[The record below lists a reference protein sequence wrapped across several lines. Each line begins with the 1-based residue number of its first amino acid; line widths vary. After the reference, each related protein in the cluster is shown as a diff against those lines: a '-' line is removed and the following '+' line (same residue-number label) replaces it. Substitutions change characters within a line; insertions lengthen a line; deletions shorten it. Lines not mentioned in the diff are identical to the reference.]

1 MKNSKLS
8 KPLLEQVKCV
18 GVFMRYIYIFVVS
31 EATGSVVASAQS
43 GAELKAEGKIV
54 DVICK

>member
-18 GVFMRYIYIFVVS
+18 SVFMRYIYIFVVS